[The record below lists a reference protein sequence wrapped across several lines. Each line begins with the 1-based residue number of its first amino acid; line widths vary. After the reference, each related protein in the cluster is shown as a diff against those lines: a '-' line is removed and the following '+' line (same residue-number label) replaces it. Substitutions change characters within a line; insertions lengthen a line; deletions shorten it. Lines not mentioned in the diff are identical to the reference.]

1 MAVCF
6 NSNVSFRADAA
17 AFSKAEN
24 TENIAVQNAVSA
36 PSYPNDAVEVAK
48 KQKKKRYSFKDFI
61 ADTAKFFVTTTEM
74 VKGTFKGIFYGA
86 AAGASVFGASW
97 LFGTLPKAFGN
108 GVLKEAL
115 KSPLKSIGK
124 NSKITAGLAAL
135 GICAYHVI
143 AAKLKANQRTAN
155 VDHQLKTGHRDI

>member
-6 NSNVSFRADAA
+6 NSNVSFHADSAE
-17 AFSKAEN
+17 FPKAEN
-24 TENIAVQNAVSA
+24 TGNITVQNAASA
-36 PSYPNDAVEVAK
+36 PNYPNDTVEIAK

-74 VKGTFKGIFYGA
+74 VKGTFKGIVYGLT
-86 AAGASVFGASW
+86 AGVSVLGASW

-124 NSKITAGLAAL
+124 KSKITAGLAAI
-135 GICAYHVI
+135 GIGAYHVI